1 MTGSSEDVQNQ
12 IVRSLENPFVR
23 HLVIFF
29 STGFYAGFSPVAPG
43 TVGTVVAVPL
53 YLAMSR
59 LPAPF
64 YGLTV
69 VAFLFMSW
77 WFSRAAEVVFLQKD
91 SGRIVIDEI
100 AGFLVTMGFVP
111 PVPVYVFFGF
121 VLFRFFDI
129 LKPFPIR
136 RLETLRNGF
145 GIVADDVMA
154 GIYSN
159 LVLHISILLF

>member
-1 MTGSSEDVQNQ
+1 MRGDLYNQ
-12 IVRSLENPFVR
+12 TARSLNNPFVR

-29 STGFYAGFSPVAPG
+29 STGFYSGYCPVAPG
-43 TVGTVVAVPL
+43 TAGTVVAVPL

-59 LPAPF
+59 LPAPS
-64 YGLTV
+64 YGITV

-77 WFSRAAEVVFLQKD
+77 WFSRAAEEVFVKRD
-91 SGRIVIDEI
+91 SSRIVIDEI

-111 PVPVYVFFGF
+111 PMPVHVFFGF

-129 LKPFPIR
+129 LKPFPIK
-136 RLETLRNGF
+136 RLERVRNGY
-145 GIVADDVMA
+145 GVVADDVMA

-159 LVLHISILLF
+159 LILHISIFLF